1 MELEKIREAT
11 LEELEARAEEIKEEM
26 ESEDADIAALTEEV
40 DAISERKAQ
49 FVKAEEERKALA
61 TKIAESNIGTVIEG
75 RKEEKKMDVKEIRNS
90 KEYIDAYAE
99 FVKTGDDSECRA
111 LLTSTNDTTPNGTGT
126 VAVPDFVYGA
136 VQTAWNKN
144 GITRRVRKAYIKG
157 NLKVQFEIEG
167 DDAVVHAEGT
177 DAPDMEDLTLGIVTI
192 IPASVKKWMA
202 ISDEAMDLRG
212 EAFLDYIY
220 DEITYQIVKKAQT
233 ELIAKVTA
241 LTASATASAPA
252 VGVTVGSPSVGIV
265 AECLGKLSDEA
276 ANPVIVMN
284 KASWS
289 AFKAAQYAANYAIDP
304 FEGLPVHFDNS
315 MPAYTSSTAT
325 TVTWLIVGDFG
336 QGAQANFPN
345 GAEVTLKFDDTS
357 LAESDLVKIVG
368 REYVGLGIVADHAFC
383 KVTNQ

>member
-1 MELEKIREAT
+1 MEVNEMTIEQVETRMAEIEVELKADDAD
-11 LEELEARAEEIKEEM
+11 LEALNTEADALINRKSELIAQAAEKRALLDKVATM
-26 ESEDADIAALTEEV
+26 NKQPVAAKPV
-40 DAISERKAQ
+40 
-49 FVKAEEERKALA
+49 
-61 TKIAESNIGTVIEG
+61 
-75 RKEEKKMDVKEIRNS
+75 EEKKSMTNAEVRAS
-90 KEYIDAYAE
+90 KEYLDAY
-99 FVKTGDDSECRA
+99 VNYIKKDDDTECRA
-111 LLTSTNDTTPNGTGT
+111 LLTEIVSGQVPVPTYVEDRVRTAWQKNGLMNLVRKTYVKGILK
-126 VAVPDFVYGA
+126 VAFEKSATGA
-136 VQTAWNKN
+136 VIHT
-144 GITRRVRKAYIKG
+144 
-157 NLKVQFEIEG
+157 EG
-167 DDAVVHAEGT
+167 SS
-177 DAPDMEDLTLGIVTI
+177 APDQETLTLGVVTLT
-192 IPASVKKWMA
+192 PASIKKWIT
-202 ISDEAMDLRG
+202 ISDEVMDLKG

-252 VGVTVGSPSVGIV
+252 VGVTAGSPSVGIV

-325 TVTWLIVGDFG
+325 TVTWMIVGDFG

-357 LAESDLVKIVG
+357 LAEADLVKIVG

>member
-1 MELEKIREAT
+1 MDVNEMTIDQVEKRMAEIETELG
-11 LEELEARAEEIKEEM
+11 
-26 ESEDADIAALTEEV
+26 SEDADISALNAEV
-40 DAISERKAQ
+40 DALIARKADL
-49 FVKAEEERKALA
+49 VNAAAEKRSLLDKVATMNTPTVASKPTEERK
-61 TKIAESNIGTVIEG
+61 TMTNAEV
-75 RKEEKKMDVKEIRNS
+75 RAS
-90 KEYIDAYAE
+90 KEYIDAY
-99 FVKTGDDSECRA
+99 VNYIKKDDDRECRA
-111 LLTSTNDTTPNGTGT
+111 LLTEIVSGQVPVPTYVEDRVRTAWQKNGLMNLVRKTYVKGILK
-126 VAVPDFVYGA
+126 VAFERSATGA
-136 VQTAWNKN
+136 VIHTEGSTAPSEE
-144 GITRRVRKAYIKG
+144 T
-157 NLKVQFEIEG
+157 
-167 DDAVVHAEGT
+167 
-177 DAPDMEDLTLGIVTI
+177 LTLGVVTLT
-192 IPASVKKWMA
+192 PASIKKWIT
-202 ISDEAMDLRG
+202 ISDEVMDLKG

-252 VGVTVGSPSVGIV
+252 VGVTAGSPSVGIV

-325 TVTWLIVGDFG
+325 TVTWMIVGDFG

-357 LAESDLVKIVG
+357 LAEADLVKIVG

>member
-1 MELEKIREAT
+1 MDVNEMTIDQVEKRMAEIETELG
-11 LEELEARAEEIKEEM
+11 
-26 ESEDADIAALTEEV
+26 SEDADISALNAEV
-40 DAISERKAQ
+40 DALIARKADL
-49 FVKAEEERKALA
+49 VNAAAEKRSLLDKVATMNTPTVASKPTEERK
-61 TKIAESNIGTVIEG
+61 TMTNAEV
-75 RKEEKKMDVKEIRNS
+75 RAS
-90 KEYIDAYAE
+90 KEYIDAY
-99 FVKTGDDSECRA
+99 VNYIKKDDDRECRA
-111 LLTSTNDTTPNGTGT
+111 LLTEIVSGQVPVPTYVEDRVRTAWQKNGLMNLVRKTYVKGILK
-126 VAVPDFVYGA
+126 VAFEKSATGA
-136 VQTAWNKN
+136 VIHTEGSTAPSEE
-144 GITRRVRKAYIKG
+144 T
-157 NLKVQFEIEG
+157 
-167 DDAVVHAEGT
+167 
-177 DAPDMEDLTLGIVTI
+177 LTLGVVTLT
-192 IPASVKKWMA
+192 PASIKKWIT
-202 ISDEAMDLRG
+202 ISDEVMDLKG

-252 VGVTVGSPSVGIV
+252 VGVTAGSPSVGIV

-325 TVTWLIVGDFG
+325 TVTWMIVGDFG

>member
-1 MELEKIREAT
+1 MEVNEMTIEQVETRMAEIEVELKADDAD
-11 LEELEARAEEIKEEM
+11 LEALNTEADALINRKSELIAQAAEKRALLDKVATM
-26 ESEDADIAALTEEV
+26 NKQPVAAKPV
-40 DAISERKAQ
+40 
-49 FVKAEEERKALA
+49 
-61 TKIAESNIGTVIEG
+61 
-75 RKEEKKMDVKEIRNS
+75 EEKKSMTNAEVRAS
-90 KEYIDAYAE
+90 KEYLDAY
-99 FVKTGDDSECRA
+99 VNYIKKGDDKECRA
-111 LLTSTNDTTPNGTGT
+111 LLTETVSGT
-126 VAVPDFVYGA
+126 VPVPTYVEDRVRTAWQKNGLMNLVRKTYVKGILKVAFEKSATGA
-136 VQTAWNKN
+136 VIHT
-144 GITRRVRKAYIKG
+144 
-157 NLKVQFEIEG
+157 EG
-167 DDAVVHAEGT
+167 SS
-177 DAPDMEDLTLGIVTI
+177 APSEETLTLGVVTLT
-192 IPASVKKWMA
+192 PASIKKWIT
-202 ISDEAMDLRG
+202 ISDEVMDLKG

-304 FEGLPVHFDNS
+304 FEGLPVHFDNT

-325 TVTWLIVGDFG
+325 TVTWMIVGDFG
-336 QGAQANFPN
+336 QGAHANFPN

>member
-1 MELEKIREAT
+1 MEVNEMTIEQVETRMAEIEVELKADDAD
-11 LEELEARAEEIKEEM
+11 LEALNTEADALINRKSELIAQAAEKRALLDKVATM
-26 ESEDADIAALTEEV
+26 NKQPVAAKPV
-40 DAISERKAQ
+40 
-49 FVKAEEERKALA
+49 
-61 TKIAESNIGTVIEG
+61 
-75 RKEEKKMDVKEIRNS
+75 EEKKSMTNAEVRAS
-90 KEYIDAYAE
+90 KEYLDAY
-99 FVKTGDDSECRA
+99 VNYIKKDDDAECRA
-111 LLTSTNDTTPNGTGT
+111 LLTEIVSGQ
-126 VAVPDFVYGA
+126 VPVPTYVEDRVR
-136 VQTAWNKN
+136 TAWQKN
-144 GITRRVRKAYIKG
+144 GLMNLVRKTYVKG
-157 NLKVQFEIEG
+157 ILKVAFEKSATG
-167 DDAVVHAEGT
+167 AVVHTEGSS
-177 DAPDMEDLTLGIVTI
+177 APSEETLTLGVVTLT
-192 IPASVKKWMA
+192 PASIKKWIT
-202 ISDEAMDLRG
+202 ISDEVMDLKG

-252 VGVTVGSPSVGIV
+252 VGVTAGSPSVGIV

-325 TVTWLIVGDFG
+325 TVTWMIVGDFG

-357 LAESDLVKIVG
+357 LAEADLVKIVG

>member
-1 MELEKIREAT
+1 MDVNEMTIDQIEKRMAEIETELG
-11 LEELEARAEEIKEEM
+11 
-26 ESEDADIAALTEEV
+26 SENADISALNAEV
-40 DAISERKAQ
+40 DALIARKADL
-49 FVKAEEERKALA
+49 VNAAAEKRSLLDKVATMNTPMVSKPIEERK
-61 TKIAESNIGTVIEG
+61 TMTNAEV
-75 RKEEKKMDVKEIRNS
+75 RAS
-90 KEYIDAYAE
+90 KEYLDAY
-99 FVKTGDDSECRA
+99 VNYIKKDDDKECRA
-111 LLTSTNDTTPNGTGT
+111 LLTETVSGT
-126 VAVPDFVYGA
+126 VPVPTYVEDRVRTAWQKNGLMNLVRKTYVKGILKVAFERSATGA
-136 VQTAWNKN
+136 VIHT
-144 GITRRVRKAYIKG
+144 
-157 NLKVQFEIEG
+157 EG
-167 DDAVVHAEGT
+167 SS
-177 DAPDMEDLTLGIVTI
+177 APDEETLTLGVVTLT
-192 IPASVKKWMA
+192 PASIKKWIT
-202 ISDEAMDLRG
+202 ISDEAMDLKG

-265 AECLGKLSDEA
+265 AKCLGTLSDEA

-325 TVTWLIVGDFG
+325 TVTWMIVGDFA

-357 LAESDLVKIVG
+357 LAEADLVKIVG

>member
-1 MELEKIREAT
+1 MEVNEMTIEQVETRMAEIEVELKADDAD
-11 LEELEARAEEIKEEM
+11 LEALNTEADALINRKSELIAQAAEKRALLDK
-26 ESEDADIAALTEEV
+26 V
-40 DAISERKAQ
+40 
-49 FVKAEEERKALA
+49 A
-61 TKIAESNIGTVIEG
+61 TMNKPAVTAVP
-75 RKEEKKMDVKEIRNS
+75 KEEKKSMTNAEVRAS
-90 KEYIDAYAE
+90 KEYLDAY
-99 FVKTGDDSECRA
+99 VNYIKKDDDTECRA
-111 LLTSTNDTTPNGTGT
+111 LLTEIVSGQVPVPTYVEDRVRTAWQKNGLMNLVRKTYVKGILK
-126 VAVPDFVYGA
+126 VAFERSATGA
-136 VQTAWNKN
+136 VIHT
-144 GITRRVRKAYIKG
+144 
-157 NLKVQFEIEG
+157 EG
-167 DDAVVHAEGT
+167 SS
-177 DAPDMEDLTLGIVTI
+177 APDQETLTLGVVTLT
-192 IPASVKKWMA
+192 PASIKKWIT
-202 ISDEAMDLRG
+202 ISDEAMDLKG

-220 DEITYQIVKKAQT
+220 DEITYQIVKKAQS

-241 LTASATASAPA
+241 LTAGATATAPA
-252 VGVTVGSPSVGIV
+252 VGVTAGSPSVGIV

-289 AFKAAQYAANYAIDP
+289 AFKAAQYANSYAVDP

-325 TVTWLIVGDFG
+325 TVTWMIVGDFG

-357 LAESDLVKIVG
+357 LAEADLVKIVG